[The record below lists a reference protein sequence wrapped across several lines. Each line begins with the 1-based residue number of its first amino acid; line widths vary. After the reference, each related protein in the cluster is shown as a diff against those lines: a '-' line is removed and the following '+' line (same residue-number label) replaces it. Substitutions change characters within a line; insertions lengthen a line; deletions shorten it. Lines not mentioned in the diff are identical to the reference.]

1 MDVIGFNDKFVRFLI
16 DNEWLSQFNLTV
28 DDIISGKP
36 YTVKVTNEMFR
47 YARKKFKVKFYKN
60 YPCYIFRASD
70 SLMFIDI
77 IPKQAFKKRIRHKE
91 QSAYVGLKNF
101 LLRAPMG

>member
-1 MDVIGFNDKFVRFLI
+1 MDVIRLNDKFVRFLI
-16 DNEWLSQFNLTV
+16 DNKWLSRFDLTV

-47 YARKKFKVKFYKN
+47 YARKKLKVKFYKN

-77 IPKQAFKKRIRHKE
+77 ISKSDFKKRARHKE
-91 QSAYVGLKNF
+91 QSTYASF
-101 LLRAPMG
+101 